1 MLYKQFEVEVE
12 YAEAEKTC
20 PNGICSIVKTAEVK
34 PDVFNDVKLKK
45 NHAYLYVIAM
55 GAGEYYGPNKNGD
68 FFREKD
74 LIQYYPKFLNA
85 GVFVQHDNKDPNKSI
100 GKVLKAEY
108 NKKMHRV
115 ELLLEIKKELAP
127 AIYNAIEQGQRI
139 SVSMGVKV
147 PEESCSICGKIT
159 KDSLA
164 NRCEHLKYHLK
175 EIMPDGRQVYA
186 INHPPLNFFDISV
199 VRVPADAQGYALF
212 QKTAAFNGSKHTI
225 KGLGNKV
232 GLQKLAEL
240 VKRIDAMDAY
250 NPLTYPEIRELRAT
264 PRDILRTFL
273 VSNNIVLKPSE
284 YIALGNPSVGPNE
297 YSFLTRCGIDNGEG
311 FLRLLET
318 MINTPAVIVERRIIK
333 VAGFMPE
340 NAIFKKIKTRD
351 ELVKLAVKEDIF
363 GHRDII
369 SEPTKTPAIMHF
381 YRRLFGKSKFA
392 QIKFN
397 FTNGDSVTHS
407 PDDIELVLPYI
418 EDSATVES
426 IYGIMP
432 NGVEVVL
439 TDKLLKTPN
448 KRS

>member
-1 MLYKQFEVEVE
+1 MLYKRFEVEVE

-85 GVFVQHDNKDPNKSI
+85 GVFIQHDNKDPNKSI

-115 ELLLEIKKELAP
+115 ELLLEIKKDLAP

-139 SVSMGVKV
+139 AVSMGVKV

-175 EIMPDGRQVYA
+175 EILPDGRQVYA
-186 INHPPLNFFDISV
+186 INHPPLNFFDISI

-212 QKTAAFNGSKHTI
+212 QKTASLNQSKHSI
-225 KGLGNKV
+225 RGLGNKV

-240 VKRIDAMDAY
+240 VKRIDAMEVY

-264 PRDILRTFL
+264 PRDILKAFL
-273 VSNNIVLKPSE
+273 ISNDIVLKPSE
-284 YIALGNPSVGPNE
+284 YIAIGNPMVGPSE
-297 YSFLTRCGIDNGEG
+297 YDFLTNCGIDTGEG
-311 FLRLLET
+311 FLKLIEA
-318 MINTPAVIVERRIIK
+318 IQNTPSIIIERRIIK
-333 VAGFMPE
+333 VAEFTPNTE
-340 NAIFKKIKTRD
+340 TLRKIKSRD
-351 ELVKLAVKEDIF
+351 ELVKIAVKEDIF

-369 SEPTKTPAIMHF
+369 SEPVETPKALHI
-381 YRRLFGKSKFA
+381 YRRFFRNSRFA

-397 FTNGDSVTHS
+397 FTNGDSITHA
-407 PDDIELVLPYI
+407 PDDIDLLLPFV
-418 EDSATVES
+418 EDSGVVES

-439 TDKLLKTPN
+439 TDKLLK
-448 KRS
+448 KKKDK